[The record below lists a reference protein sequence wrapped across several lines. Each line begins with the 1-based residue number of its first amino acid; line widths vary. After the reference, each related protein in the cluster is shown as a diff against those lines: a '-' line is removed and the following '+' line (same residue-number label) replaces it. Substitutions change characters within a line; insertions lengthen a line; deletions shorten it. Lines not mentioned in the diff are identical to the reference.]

1 MGHAKRGGE
10 ASKDGNETEDFTWIV
25 GCFGTRANSYKQ
37 KESSAA
43 DNTDQAGSLLERN
56 ATSSHEKLR
65 WSHFLKQKGYYQ
77 HSYLGCIIRG
87 SCLFVRFIFFL
98 ARWSLW
104 LSLRFRLIITP
115 RVPLSIEGSWAFW
128 RKQYFSEGRT
138 ITWVFFHQ
146 EKMHRSQRRDKS
158 CVNALGKAMPHFLPL
173 SSSGIRCGKP
183 PV

>member
-43 DNTDQAGSLLERN
+43 DNTDQAGSMLERN

-87 SCLFVRFIFFL
+87 SRLFVRFIFFFFSWMESM
-98 ARWSLW
+98 AEFKVSFNYYPSSATEHRRK
-104 LSLRFRLIITP
+104 LSFLKKTIFLR
-115 RVPLSIEGSWAFW
+115 
-128 RKQYFSEGRT
+128 RKNNNMGIF
-138 ITWVFFHQ
+138 
-146 EKMHRSQRRDKS
+146 
-158 CVNALGKAMPHFLPL
+158 
-173 SSSGIRCGKP
+173 SSGKNAQVSKEG
-183 PV
+183 